1 MQIVF
6 ASSNSIAFN
15 PRLHSIRGLAAFAV
29 LLFHWE
35 QFFPAGGIWLQQFV
49 LAESLI
55 DPTVYI
61 GFGWLGVPLFFILS
75 GWLLGGQVIQARMSF
90 RYLGRFWGR
99 RFLRIY
105 PAVWAE
111 LIVLLLIA
119 SLIPGLVGQASY
131 DTLLLQFLLW
141 LNLPP
146 FMATPLNLVWWT
158 LPVEL
163 SFYLLLPFIG
173 WLARKVRWQLL
184 LFVSLAI
191 TMSWRYW
198 IFSTAEVDNYLLVL
212 PVLDSLI
219 GTLFTFMLGFSLN
232 FLPLNFEE
240 GRQKWGLVMGLI
252 FLLALIHWQI
262 QLDAVYWAGHWI
274 LVVWPPMAALAI
286 AVVVF
291 HLQHPMPL
299 MGWLSSPVL
308 VWLGHVSFGVY
319 LWHFQVMRAMA
330 LLFPDY
336 WSTPSASVLALVI
349 ATPATLFLASLSY
362 YLVERPL
369 MGWGKKKLSGG

>member
-1 MQIVF
+1 MIVF

-49 LAESLI
+49 LADSLI

-61 GFGWLGVPLFFILS
+61 GFGWMGVPLFFILS
-75 GWLLGGQVIQARMSF
+75 GWLLGGQVIQARISL

-111 LIVLLLIA
+111 LIILLLIA

-131 DTLLLQFLLW
+131 DTLHLQFLLW

-173 WLARKVRWQLL
+173 WLAGKVSWRLL
-184 LFVSLAI
+184 LGVSFAI

-198 IFSTAEVDNYLLVL
+198 IFSTAEVDNYLVVL

-232 FLPLNFEE
+232 FLPDNVDER
-240 GRQKWGLVMGLI
+240 RQKLGL
-252 FLLALIHWQI
+252 LLGVVSLLSLMYWQ
-262 QLDAVYWAGHWI
+262 LRMDSVYWTGHWI
-274 LVVWPPMAALAI
+274 LVVWPPMVALAMAGI
-286 AVVVF
+286 VF
-291 HLQHPMPL
+291 HLREPIPL
-299 MGWLSSPVL
+299 MDWLSSPVL

-336 WSTPSASVLALVI
+336 WSTPSASALALLVAI
-349 ATPATLFLASLSY
+349 PATLILASLSY

-369 MGWGKKKLSGG
+369 MGWGKKKLSAV

>member
-173 WLARKVRWQLL
+173 WLARKVSWQVL
-184 LFVSLAI
+184 LFVSLVI

-198 IFSTAEVDNYLLVL
+198 IFSTAAVDNYLVVL
-212 PVLDSLI
+212 PVLDSLV

-240 GRQKWGLVMGLI
+240 RRQKWGLIMGLI

-262 QLDAVYWAGHWI
+262 QLDAVYWTGHWI
-274 LVVWPPMAALAI
+274 LVVWPPMVALAI

-291 HLQHPMPL
+291 HLRHPMPL

-330 LLFPDY
+330 LLFPEY